1 VKEAVFGTLR
11 GYSLAMRLLVT
22 GASGFVGRGLLGW
35 LAARGHTGVA
45 TGRTPPAY
53 HPEGWSAA
61 CRDEFLLGGSSA
73 GSAVP
78 PAGPIDAL
86 IHMEVKQ
93 HVPRPTPAD
102 VEAFRR
108 GNVAGTRDW
117 LEWAARQGVSRVV
130 FTSSIKAVPAHAGA
144 EAVGV
149 AGDPGSDYGR
159 SKADA
164 ERLVQ
169 DWALA
174 LPGRSAVILRPAPVY
189 GPGNEANLAA
199 FVRQIVSGRPCLVGR
214 GDTRKSV
221 VSRKNL
227 AAAIEFAA
235 ASSGE
240 LLGGE
245 PVSVFNVSDRETHSL
260 AELAG
265 LVAELAGCP
274 PPRRIPAALA
284 GCLATVGDLVTAATG
299 REFPLT
305 SARLRAM
312 RETSVFPCDKL
323 VAAGFRHPQSTRE
336 GLAELVAA
344 IR

>member
-1 VKEAVFGTLR
+1 MKEAVFGTLG

-189 GPGNEANLAA
+189 GLGNEANLAA

-214 GDTRKSV
+214 G
-221 VSRKNL
+221 VSAVCRTAEVSAAVAARVL
-227 AAAIEFAA
+227 A
-235 ASSGE
+235 
-240 LLGGE
+240 LLG
-245 PVSVFNVSDRETHSL
+245 SVGHVHEVDESL
-260 AELAG
+260 LDAVTGLSGSGPGFLA
-265 LVAELAGCP
+265 LVVEAQ
-274 PPRRIPAALA
+274 RAL
-284 GCLATVGDLVTAATG
+284 
-299 REFPLT
+299 PQ
-305 SARLRAM
+305 RL
-312 RETSVFPCDKL
+312 P
-323 VAAGFRHPQSTRE
+323 
-336 GLAELVAA
+336 
-344 IR
+344 